1 MIGFDCEVY
10 PTDPCVRALGPQLVA
25 PLCVWGGGA
34 SVEVLG
40 GGAQLEEE
48 TGLLEGGS

>member
-1 MIGFDCEVY
+1 MVGFDCEVY
-10 PTDPCVRALGPQLVA
+10 PTDPCVGALGPQLVA
-25 PLCVWGGGA
+25 PLWGGA

>member
-1 MIGFDCEVY
+1 MVGFDCEVY
-10 PTDPCVRALGPQLVA
+10 PTDPCVGALGPQLVA
-25 PLCVWGGGA
+25 PLCVWGV

-40 GGAQLEEE
+40 GGTQLEEE